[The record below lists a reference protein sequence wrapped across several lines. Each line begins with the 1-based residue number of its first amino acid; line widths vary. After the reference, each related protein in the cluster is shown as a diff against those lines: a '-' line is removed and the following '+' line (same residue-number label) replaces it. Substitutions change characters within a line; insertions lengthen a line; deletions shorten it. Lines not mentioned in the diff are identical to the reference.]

1 MNRIN
6 RLKYTGAIA
15 GAGLAVVLFSSGVY
29 AHTSSKAEETEKE
42 TEVEVISLDLS
53 EDLSENHFYIEQAD
67 TEQADTKQP
76 DTEQADTEQ
85 SDTEQTDIEQASEQ
99 EHQTSENDAV
109 PSAGVGDVLEKIEE
123 ETEDK
128 TELSDRDDLPES
140 SEIPAEPESTEVQD
154 DPGLSA
160 GAGSVFA
167 QAAEEQP
174 EDSAVQPMNMEAEE
188 ETKPE
193 TYWGY
198 TNLGIAHVDNHLNIR
213 EEPNENGKLIGKLTK
228 DAACEILEIDENG
241 WAHIKSGKV
250 EGYCSTE
257 FLYLGEDA
265 IARGHEVASMIAIVN
280 TQTLKVRGE
289 PNTDSIVITLIPQE
303 EELEVVEIMDNG
315 WIKFLLDD
323 EEAYVSGDY
332 VDVEERLEKAVTLTE
347 LKYGQGVSDVRVDM
361 VQYAK
366 QFVGNPYVWG
376 GVSLTN
382 GTDCSGFTMSIYKKY
397 GVSLPHH
404 AASQAQ
410 LGTKVD
416 ISSAQPGDL
425 VFYAK
430 NGSINHV
437 AMYIGNGQVIHA
449 SSPKTG
455 IKISSWNYRTP
466 ACIRRYLSN

>member
-1 MNRIN
+1 MNRIKKL
-6 RLKYTGAIA
+6 RYAGVIA
-15 GAGLAVVLFSSGVY
+15 GVGLAVVMFSNGVY
-29 AHTSSKAEETEKE
+29 ANTSPKEKQEETDIPVLAFEFTEEAAADNSVNTASATAETNTEEITDDEAADKE
-42 TEVEVISLDLS
+42 VTDKEATGDEATSGKATEEPAADKQTIDKEAIDEEATE
-53 EDLSENHFYIEQAD
+53 EDLGLAAGAGEVLDNIE
-67 TEQADTKQP
+67 
-76 DTEQADTEQ
+76 
-85 SDTEQTDIEQASEQ
+85 SQ
-99 EHQTSENDAV
+99 ETL
-109 PSAGVGDVLEKIEE
+109 G
-123 ETEDK
+123 
-128 TELSDRDDLPES
+128 R
-140 SEIPAEPESTEVQD
+140 
-154 DPGLSA
+154 SA
-160 GAGSVFA
+160 GAGEVFDQAENALNEPAMQTQNIEQEEDA
-167 QAAEEQP
+167 QQTAE
-174 EDSAVQPMNMEAEE
+174 
-188 ETKPE
+188 PE

-213 EEPNENGKLIGKLTK
+213 EEPNENGKLIGKLSK

-257 FLYLGEDA
+257 FLYLGEEA
-265 IARGHEVASMIAIVN
+265 VARGREVASMIAIVN
-280 TQTLKVRGE
+280 TQTLKVRE
-289 PNTDSIVITLIPQE
+289 QPNTDSTVITLIPE
-303 EELEVVEIMDNG
+303 EEQLEVVEIMENG

-323 EEAYVSGDY
+323 EEAYVSGEY

-347 LKYGQGVSDVRVDM
+347 LKYGQGVSDVRVDL

-376 GVSLTN
+376 GTSLTN
-382 GTDCSGFTMSIYKKY
+382 GADCSGFTLSIFKKY

-416 ISSAQPGDL
+416 YSSAQPGDL

-430 NGSINHV
+430 NGRINHV
-437 AMYIGNGQVIHA
+437 AIYIGNGQVIHA

-466 ACIRRYLSN
+466 AGIRRYLAN